1 MEFILLIN
9 VKMPTSVGILAFNS
23 RINTTFECYKQEK
36 SFIFFS
42 ILFFYE
48 QSKFKAQ
55 LRVYIDGLENNYN
68 FTLIKFPYLDLWRIA
83 KTLD

>member
-1 MEFILLIN
+1 
-9 VKMPTSVGILAFNS
+9 MPTSVGILTFNS
-23 RINTTFECYKQEK
+23 RKDTTSECYKQEK
-36 SFIFFS
+36 IFIFS
-42 ILFFYE
+42 ILVFYE